1 MTVMIF
7 TLQCRWDNEMSA
19 CLYFSFLLYGF
30 ETHRSMET
38 APIKVNTI
46 YQVPNLKTF
55 YLVLILLDGSA
66 IFDIITTTFSFKHFK
81 KCHDI
86 LVC

>member
-1 MTVMIF
+1 
-7 TLQCRWDNEMSA
+7 MSA

-66 IFDIITTTFSFKHFK
+66 ILDTITITFSFKHFK